1 MGAFADTLF
10 SVLLSWVKSAVGS
23 LVTLFQSGGDRGI
36 LAWLGNNWLLIVLVL
51 VAGGLVM
58 DWLIWLV
65 RWQPYHIWATRAR
78 RVKRGLLRMLG
89 FGRNKNEENVSES
102 SGEYLSE
109 APTRIVPAVHEEPPQ
124 LDEAAQ
130 QMAFERAQAVPE
142 EVLGA
147 YPGQR
152 YDVQTV
158 YQAQPA
164 YDEQPIYQVQP
175 AYDEQPVYQPQPAY
189 DEQPIYQAQPAYDEQ
204 PIYQA
209 QPAYDEQP
217 LYQPQPAYDEQP
229 VYQPQPAYG
238 EQPLYQPQPAYDEQP
253 VYQPQPAYDEQ
264 PVYQPQPAYDEQPVY
279 QPQPAYGE
287 QPEAAE
293 PAVDHKSLRQ
303 VYGRPVSEDA
313 EASQELVPGVD
324 PFAPYDAPEVLEA
337 LEARADRAPQAQ
349 SAQADA
355 EEEPS
360 RRRRRRQRTSCETQ
374 TPDLS
379 EEAPSPEETVSEEPI
394 PEEAAPAPEAQA
406 TSEAAYDGSASADD
420 LPEPPQWPDWEQT
433 AVHPVARMDDIRV
446 PGTRAKPSMV
456 DRLRERVE
464 KRGAGGEKK
473 RSRIANF
480 FDPREEPVKGLAPR
494 VSKEEAFAKPVRPD
508 DEDRP

>member
-78 RVKRGLLRMLG
+78 RAKRGLLHMLG
-89 FGRNKNEENVSES
+89 FGRNEREENVSEG

-152 YDVQTV
+152 YDVPTV

-164 YDEQPIYQVQP
+164 YDEQPLYQPQPAYDEPPIYQVQP

-189 DEQPIYQAQPAYDEQ
+189 DEQPIYQAQPAYGEQ
-204 PIYQA
+204 A
-209 QPAYDEQP
+209 V
-217 LYQPQPAYDEQP
+217 YQPQPAYDEQP
-229 VYQPQPAYG
+229 IYQAQPAYG

-264 PVYQPQPAYDEQPVY
+264 P
-279 QPQPAYGE
+279 
-287 QPEAAE
+287 EAEE
-293 PAVDHKSLRQ
+293 PAVDHESLRQ

-360 RRRRRRQRTSCETQ
+360 RRRRRRQRTSCEAQ
-374 TPDLS
+374 TPDLM
-379 EEAPSPEETVSEEPI
+379 EEAPAPEETVPEEPI

-464 KRGAGGEKK
+464 KRGVGGEKK

>member
-78 RVKRGLLRMLG
+78 RAKRGLLRMLG
-89 FGRNKNEENVSES
+89 FGRNKKEENVSEG

-164 YDEQPIYQVQP
+164 YDEQPLYQPQP
-175 AYDEQPVYQPQPAY
+175 TYAEQAVYQPQPAY
-189 DEQPIYQAQPAYDEQ
+189 DEQPIYQA
-204 PIYQA
+204 
-209 QPAYDEQP
+209 
-217 LYQPQPAYDEQP
+217 
-229 VYQPQPAYG
+229 
-238 EQPLYQPQPAYDEQP
+238 
-253 VYQPQPAYDEQ
+253 QPAYDEQ

-293 PAVDHKSLRQ
+293 PAVDHESLRQ

-360 RRRRRRQRTSCETQ
+360 RRRRRRQRTSCEAQ
-374 TPDLS
+374 TPNLS
-379 EEAPSPEETVSEEPI
+379 EEAPAPEETVSEEPI
-394 PEEAAPAPEAQA
+394 MEEAAPAPEAQA

-433 AVHPVARMDDIRV
+433 AVHPVVRMDDIRV

>member
-164 YDEQPIYQVQP
+164 YDEQPLYQPQP
-175 AYDEQPVYQPQPAY
+175 VYDEQPLYQPQPAY

-204 PIYQA
+204 PVYQAQPAYGEQPIYQA
-209 QPAYDEQP
+209 QPAYDEQAV
-217 LYQPQPAYDEQP
+217 YQAQPAYDEQP

-238 EQPLYQPQPAYDEQP
+238 EHS
-253 VYQPQPAYDEQ
+253 
-264 PVYQPQPAYDEQPVY
+264 
-279 QPQPAYGE
+279 
-287 QPEAAE
+287 EAAE
-293 PAVDHKSLRQ
+293 PAVDHESLRQ
-303 VYGRPVSEDA
+303 VYGRPVSEDT

-337 LEARADRAPQAQ
+337 LEARTNRAPQAQ

-379 EEAPSPEETVSEEPI
+379 EEAPAPEETVSEEPI

-494 VSKEEAFAKPVRPD
+494 VSKEEAFTKPVRPD

>member
-78 RVKRGLLRMLG
+78 RAKRGLLHMLG
-89 FGRNKNEENVSES
+89 FGRNEREENVSEG

-152 YDVQTV
+152 YDVPTV

-164 YDEQPIYQVQP
+164 YDEQPLYQPQPAYDEPPIYQVQP

-189 DEQPIYQAQPAYDEQ
+189 DEQPIYQAQPAYGEQ
-204 PIYQA
+204 PLYQP

-229 VYQPQPAYG
+229 VYQPQPAY
-238 EQPLYQPQPAYDEQP
+238 D
-253 VYQPQPAYDEQ
+253 
-264 PVYQPQPAYDEQPVY
+264 
-279 QPQPAYGE
+279 E
-287 QPEAAE
+287 QPEAEE
-293 PAVDHKSLRQ
+293 PAVDHESLRQ

-360 RRRRRRQRTSCETQ
+360 RRRRRRQRTSCEAQ
-374 TPDLS
+374 TPDLM
-379 EEAPSPEETVSEEPI
+379 EEAPAPEETVPEEPI

-464 KRGAGGEKK
+464 KRGVGGEKK

>member
-164 YDEQPIYQVQP
+164 YDEQPIYQV
-175 AYDEQPVYQPQPAY
+175 
-189 DEQPIYQAQPAYDEQ
+189 
-204 PIYQA
+204 
-209 QPAYDEQP
+209 
-217 LYQPQPAYDEQP
+217 
-229 VYQPQPAYG
+229 
-238 EQPLYQPQPAYDEQP
+238 
-253 VYQPQPAYDEQ
+253 QPAYDEQ

>member
-164 YDEQPIYQVQP
+164 YDEQPIYQV
-175 AYDEQPVYQPQPAY
+175 
-189 DEQPIYQAQPAYDEQ
+189 
-204 PIYQA
+204 
-209 QPAYDEQP
+209 
-217 LYQPQPAYDEQP
+217 
-229 VYQPQPAYG
+229 
-238 EQPLYQPQPAYDEQP
+238 QPAYDEQP

>member
-164 YDEQPIYQVQP
+164 YDEQPLYQPQP
-175 AYDEQPVYQPQPAY
+175 VYDEQPLYQPQPAY
-189 DEQPIYQAQPAYDEQ
+189 DEQPIYQAQPA
-204 PIYQA
+204 
-209 QPAYDEQP
+209 
-217 LYQPQPAYDEQP
+217 
-229 VYQPQPAYG
+229 
-238 EQPLYQPQPAYDEQP
+238 
-253 VYQPQPAYDEQ
+253 
-264 PVYQPQPAYDEQPVY
+264 
-279 QPQPAYGE
+279 
-287 QPEAAE
+287 
-293 PAVDHKSLRQ
+293 
-303 VYGRPVSEDA
+303 
-313 EASQELVPGVD
+313 
-324 PFAPYDAPEVLEA
+324 
-337 LEARADRAPQAQ
+337 
-349 SAQADA
+349 
-355 EEEPS
+355 
-360 RRRRRRQRTSCETQ
+360 
-374 TPDLS
+374 
-379 EEAPSPEETVSEEPI
+379 
-394 PEEAAPAPEAQA
+394 
-406 TSEAAYDGSASADD
+406 
-420 LPEPPQWPDWEQT
+420 
-433 AVHPVARMDDIRV
+433 
-446 PGTRAKPSMV
+446 
-456 DRLRERVE
+456 
-464 KRGAGGEKK
+464 
-473 RSRIANF
+473 
-480 FDPREEPVKGLAPR
+480 
-494 VSKEEAFAKPVRPD
+494 
-508 DEDRP
+508 

>member
-204 PIYQA
+204 P
-209 QPAYDEQP
+209 

-229 VYQPQPAYG
+229 IYQV
-238 EQPLYQPQPAYDEQP
+238 QPAYDEQP

-264 PVYQPQPAYDEQPVY
+264 PVYQPQPAYDEQPIY

-287 QPEAAE
+287 QPEAEE
-293 PAVDHKSLRQ
+293 PAVDHESLRQ
-303 VYGRPVSEDA
+303 VYGRPVSEDT

-360 RRRRRRQRTSCETQ
+360 RRRRRRQRTSCEAQ

-379 EEAPSPEETVSEEPI
+379 EEAPAPEETVSEEPI

-433 AVHPVARMDDIRV
+433 AVHPVVRMDDIRV